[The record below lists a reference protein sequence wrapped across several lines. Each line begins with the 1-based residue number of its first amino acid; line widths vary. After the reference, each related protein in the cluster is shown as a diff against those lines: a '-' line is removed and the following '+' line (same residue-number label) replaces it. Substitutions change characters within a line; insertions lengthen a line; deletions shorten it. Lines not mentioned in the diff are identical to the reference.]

1 MLLWQSNKNG
11 YRRSLEYNRRPG
23 WQKSRMCM
31 CAWGIPQDPRG
42 GPVGTIPLWRWRGG
56 SRDIKALPS
65 YFLLEGCFEKG
76 RRIEWQGSWVKRGKK
91 YMQPCLTLCQRK
103 DGQGI
108 KRHGRDEISCGKRY
122 ETGFH
127 LNIYNFLYKN
137 VRSAIRKLLPVQIT
151 LTFSS

>member
-1 MLLWQSNKNG
+1 MAIADRLNTTEG
-11 YRRSLEYNRRPG
+11 R
-23 WQKSRMCM
+23 
-31 CAWGIPQDPRG
+31 
-42 GPVGTIPLWRWRGG
+42 VGKRVVCVCVREGSPKTPEGAPLAPSHSDGEGGG

-127 LNIYNFLYKN
+127 LNIYNFLYKKFK
-137 VRSAIRKLLPVQIT
+137 IRNSET
-151 LTFSS
+151 STSSNKADF